1 MSARK
6 TFSEVFPEEFRNLFP
21 KHFQKVSLNYFLTT
35 LSPNHFLRRS
45 QKYFPMHSLKLC
57 LKHCPRQSPNHS
69 QWHFSKHCP
78 WHSSRFSKKHCP
90 RVSTRHSS
98 NHYQKHLG
106 KHSVFGAFP
115 KPFTFLC
122 FTFFH
127 SRLCQS
133 YIPTSVWIYIFK
145 AIIFTYVYCFYHFV
159 FENYHLLFTIFIMH
173 MEFTIC
179 VV

>member
-1 MSARK
+1 MLGRHSLKCSLRN
-6 TFSEVFPEEFRNLFP
+6 SEICFRNISKSFLWIISWQRF
-21 KHFQKVSLNYFLTT
+21 HQTISLGV
-35 LSPNHFLRRS
+35 P

-78 WHSSRFSKKHCP
+78 WHSSRFSKKNCP